1 MDNKAIDLFERNIG
15 LAIHITRRWLY
26 TIPQQW
32 HEDVCDVAKIGLWQA
47 CISFNPE
54 VGTAFTTY
62 AYRVIQNQ
70 VLKFL
75 KKNKHEFH
83 HYSLQQ
89 PVSEDEKITLEET
102 LSYEYDFEADIM
114 YQKLKEIIN
123 DFKITQM
130 KLSGMTQQNIAKV
143 IGTSQVSV
151 SRKLKSERQK
161 IKKLLEVG

>member
-1 MDNKAIDLFERNIG
+1 MNNAVELFKNNLG
-15 LAIHITRRWLY
+15 LSSYCTKSWLNSV
-26 TIPQQW
+26 PPQW
-32 HEDVCDVAKIGLWQA
+32 HEDLLSEARIALWQA
-47 CISFNPE
+47 CITYDPDKGATFS
-54 VGTAFTTY
+54 TY
-62 AYRVIQNQ
+62 AYRVIQNKLQ
-70 VLKFL
+70 NFFRG
-75 KKNKHEFH
+75 NKRDFRNC
-83 HYSLQQ
+83 SIQQ

-123 DFKITQM
+123 DFEITQM